1 MDSARSALLL
11 KLIRS
16 EIELARVFL
25 LSSRAAYRLGN
36 HQDGDT
42 ARQKAEAAYSRALQ
56 AAEEISEAQRQIL
69 VAELDQ
75 LKTCLSWLPL
85 RNAEGGR
92 RTQAKAFGRPLPLK
106 GRRGRWMTARVAGIF
121 HQRPRFQVLRTIR
134 EPAHP
139 DHASQLRRRSGIRV
153 ISVRSDL

>member
-1 MDSARSALLL
+1 MDSASSALLL

-25 LSSRAAYRLGN
+25 SSSRAAYRLGN

-42 ARQKAEAAYSRALQ
+42 ARQKAGAAYSRALQ
-56 AAEEISEAQRQIL
+56 TAEEISEAQRQLL

-85 RNAEGGR
+85 RNAEGRPSQESESIRPKGPCPS
-92 RTQAKAFGRPLPLK
+92 KAG
-106 GRRGRWMTARVAGIF
+106 GEGG
-121 HQRPRFQVLRTIR
+121 
-134 EPAHP
+134 
-139 DHASQLRRRSGIRV
+139 
-153 ISVRSDL
+153 